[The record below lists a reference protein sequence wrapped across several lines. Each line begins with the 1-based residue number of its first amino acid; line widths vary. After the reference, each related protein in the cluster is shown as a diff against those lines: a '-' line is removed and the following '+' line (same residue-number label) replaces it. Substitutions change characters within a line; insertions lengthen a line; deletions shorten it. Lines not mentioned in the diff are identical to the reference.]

1 MSTKIIVT
9 PINLISNKKNL
20 TFNGKK
26 ARVDYLLELENFSK
40 ESKWDDSRYNNAV
53 IGNMFGFVHQIED
66 KIEMFEITNILPANT
81 RPDYWDLPKHRHRNV
96 LILSPKIE
104 EIKWSEFK
112 TQNNLSLNYKL
123 LGTTRLKYTGKKIE
137 KKI

>member
-1 MSTKIIVT
+1 MSVKIIVT

-20 TFNGKK
+20 TFNGRK
-26 ARVDYLLELENFSK
+26 ARVDYLLETGNFSK

-66 KIEMFEITNILPANT
+66 KIEIFEIKNILPAST

-96 LILSPKIE
+96 LILSPKIK
-104 EIKWSEFK
+104 EIKWSDFK
-112 TQNNLSLNYKL
+112 EQNNISENYKL
-123 LGTTRLKYTGKKIE
+123 VGTTRLNYT
-137 KKI
+137 

>member
-1 MSTKIIVT
+1 MTTKIIVT

-66 KIEMFEITNILPANT
+66 KIEIFEIKNILPANT
-81 RPDYWDLPKHRHRNV
+81 RPDYWNLPNKQFPSARALQYWYDRQIDPSMYLWPV
-96 LILSPKIE
+96 P
-104 EIKWSEFK
+104 
-112 TQNNLSLNYKL
+112 NNDFQMFQLASQ
-123 LGTTRLKYTGKKIE
+123 RF
-137 KKI
+137 